1 MVNGSG
7 FKVHGEG
14 VFEGGMGVLLIPLCA
29 AMGKFTQNRRT
40 KQEQSQACLNYAL
53 QGGGIRSQITE
64 STEIF

>member
-29 AMGKFTQNRRT
+29 AMGKFTQ
-40 KQEQSQACLNYAL
+40 KA
-53 QGGGIRSQITE
+53 QITQKGFE
-64 STEIF
+64 HE